1 MSSASEDWGGADTDD
16 TAPQR
21 TRYASGNDDDS
32 NEDVDYSM
40 IMSYPAEEEDYYALL
55 GLRRDPAPN
64 DAEIRSAYRILTLSF
79 HPDKQPAE
87 LREAAERHFA
97 KIQEAYETLL
107 DPKKR
112 VVYDLLGAEGVR
124 REWGAGGAMG
134 RGGEAEMQ
142 IGVRAQTP
150 EEFRGWFL
158 ETMKRRERRVLNSL
172 VQSRGSLTLGVD
184 ASNMIE
190 VDEDAGE
197 VYIHIPS
204 PSLSSYAIRYSF
216 KAPLPTREVLLG
228 EEEAEDEDEDEA
240 PDGRSSPQ
248 KVHSYLEAQGPEI
261 TFNAGISGNLRRS
274 FRKMQFQIEDEG
286 IVTRAVPLPMF
297 IAGRDISLGAGISHR
312 FGDIA
317 SMKGILAKRPF
328 AFLRDSAFALNAAV
342 LPTPLLQ
349 GTIATAVQPIPGTK
363 PFQVNTSAIITNS
376 LLKTPPMLALQ
387 VTKEIGERK
396 HAFCSWSSGT
406 ISWPKV
412 LQVLFSPIAN
422 LGLDTE
428 SAMEMTAFVQQS
440 QFQLGF
446 LSLPKQ
452 NRNTIVLGDD
462 EDQAAEEE
470 EDEEEAELR
479 QIRKKARS
487 EANAAESWQT
497 VVTASPE
504 EAGLSFTYARN
515 IFNGKAASELS
526 RSEWSSEGH
535 YSLPPASEPRSV
547 RVEVRSSMN
556 IDLSLA
562 WNISGTRQVGRFTR
576 VGFGVGVQGGRG
588 LVMTASWSRL
598 GQKITLPV
606 AVCPMDAVNADA
618 AALAVIFPWVAY
630 CALEFGYI
638 RPRERRQR
646 RRAIA
651 RRHKQ
656 LKRLIPK
663 RKAESQQAVELM
675 AEHVHRRQAR
685 EEAQGGLVITKAE
698 YGHYP
703 SPKRWTNDNANVAKD
718 LEIAD
723 VTIPVAALVD
733 HGQLVITKDT
743 VKFQILGFHD
753 PAPLLPKKLKIWYT
767 YRGKEHFV
775 EANDS
780 EGIACPMRTHLLD

>member
-1 MSSASEDWGGADTDD
+1 M
-16 TAPQR
+16 
-21 TRYASGNDDDS
+21 
-32 NEDVDYSM
+32 
-40 IMSYPAEEEDYYALL
+40 
-55 GLRRDPAPN
+55 
-64 DAEIRSAYRILTLSF
+64 
-79 HPDKQPAE
+79 
-87 LREAAERHFA
+87 
-97 KIQEAYETLL
+97 L
-107 DPKKR
+107 DC
-112 VVYDLLGAEGVR
+112 
-124 REWGAGGAMG
+124 
-134 RGGEAEMQ
+134 
-142 IGVRAQTP
+142 
-150 EEFRGWFL
+150 
-158 ETMKRRERRVLNSL
+158 
-172 VQSRGSLTLGVD
+172 SLTV
-184 ASNMIE
+184 
-190 VDEDAGE
+190 
-197 VYIHIPS
+197 
-204 PSLSSYAIRYSF
+204 
-216 KAPLPTREVLLG
+216 
-228 EEEAEDEDEDEA
+228 
-240 PDGRSSPQ
+240 Q
-248 KVHSYLEAQGPEI
+248 Q
-261 TFNAGISGNLRRS
+261 
-274 FRKMQFQIEDEG
+274 
-286 IVTRAVPLPMF
+286 VPLPLF
-297 IAGRDISLGAGISHR
+297 IAGRDISLGAGISQR
-312 FGDIA
+312 FADVA

-328 AFLRDSAFALNAAV
+328 AFLRDSAFALNAAL

-363 PFQVNTSAIITNS
+363 PFQVNTSAIIANS
-376 LLKTPPMLALQ
+376 LLKTPPILAMQ

-406 ISWPKV
+406 IPWPSV

-428 SAMEMTAFVQQS
+428 SAISMTAFAQPS

-446 LSLPKQ
+446 LSVPTP

-462 EDQAAEEE
+462 EDHAEEDE
-470 EDEEEAELR
+470 GEEEAEFR
-479 QIRKKARS
+479 QIRRKARS
-487 EANAAESWQT
+487 EANAAESWQA
-497 VVTASPE
+497 VVTASPQ

-515 IFNGKAASELS
+515 IFNGKAASELA

-547 RVEVRSSMN
+547 RVEVRSSVNM
-556 IDLSLA
+556 DLSLA

-598 GQKITLPV
+598 GQKISLPV
-606 AVCPMDAVNADA
+606 AVCPMDVVNADA
-618 AALAVIFPWVAY
+618 AALAVILPWAVY

-663 RKAESQQAVELM
+663 KKAESQQAIELM

-685 EEAQGGLVITKAE
+685 EEEQGGLVITKAE

-703 SPKRWTNDNANVAKD
+703 SPKGWINDSANATKD

-743 VKFQILGFHD
+743 VKFQILGFYD

-780 EGIACPMRTHLLD
+780 EGIACPMRTHLLG

>member
-1 MSSASEDWGGADTDD
+1 MSSGSEDWLGAGGGAATDD
-16 TAPQR
+16 DIHTQR
-21 TRYASGNDDDS
+21 PRYASGNNENL
-32 NEDVDYSM
+32 NEDADYSM

-55 GLRRDPAPN
+55 GLRRTPTPS
-64 DAEIRSAYRILTLSF
+64 DAEIRSAYR
-79 HPDKQPAE
+79 
-87 LREAAERHFA
+87 
-97 KIQEAYETLL
+97 
-107 DPKKR
+107 
-112 VVYDLLGAEGVR
+112 
-124 REWGAGGAMG
+124 
-134 RGGEAEMQ
+134 GGEAESQ
-142 IGVRAQTP
+142 IGVRGQTP

-158 ETMKRRERRVLNSL
+158 ETMKKRERKVLNSL

-190 VDEDAGE
+190 VDENAGE

-216 KAPLPTREVLLG
+216 KAPLPTPKVLFG
-228 EEEAEDEDEDEA
+228 KEADEEDDEDEA
-240 PDGRSSPQ
+240 PDGRSTQQ
-248 KVHSYLEAQGPEI
+248 KVNSYQEAQGPEI

-274 FRKMQFQIEDEG
+274 FRKMQFQFEDGETM
-286 IVTRAVPLPMF
+286 TRAVPLPLF
-297 IAGRDISLGAGISHR
+297 IAGRDISLGAGISQR
-312 FGDIA
+312 FGDVA

-328 AFLRDSAFALNAAV
+328 AFLRDSAFALNAAL

-363 PFQVNTSAIITNS
+363 PFQINTSAIIANS
-376 LLKTPPMLALQ
+376 ILKTPPILAIQ

-406 ISWPKV
+406 ISWPSV

-428 SAMEMTAFVQQS
+428 SAISMTAFAQPS

-446 LSLPKQ
+446 LSVPKQ
-452 NRNTIVLGDD
+452 NRNTVVLGDD
-462 EDQAAEEE
+462 EDQAAEEDDD
-470 EDEEEAELR
+470 DEEEAELR
-479 QIRKKARS
+479 QIRRKARS
-487 EANAAESWQT
+487 EANAAESWQA
-497 VVTASPE
+497 VVTASPQ

-515 IFNGKAASELS
+515 IFNGKSASELA

-547 RVEVRSSMN
+547 RVEVRSSVNM
-556 IDLSLA
+556 DLSLA

-598 GQKITLPV
+598 GQKISLPV
-606 AVCPMDAVNADA
+606 AVCPMDVVNADA
-618 AALAVIFPWVAY
+618 AALAVILPWAAY

-663 RKAESQQAVELM
+663 KRAESQQAIELM

-685 EEAQGGLVITKAE
+685 EEKEGGLVITKAE

-703 SPKRWTNDNANVAKD
+703 SPKRWTTDSGDAAKA
-718 LEIAD
+718 LEVAD
-723 VTIPVAALVD
+723 VTVPVAALVD
-733 HGQLVITKDT
+733 HGQLVISKDT
-743 VKFQILGFHD
+743 VKFQILGFYD

-767 YRGKEHFV
+767 YRGNEHFV

-780 EGIACPMRTHLLD
+780 EGIACPMRTHLVG

>member
-1 MSSASEDWGGADTDD
+1 
-16 TAPQR
+16 
-21 TRYASGNDDDS
+21 
-32 NEDVDYSM
+32 
-40 IMSYPAEEEDYYALL
+40 
-55 GLRRDPAPN
+55 
-64 DAEIRSAYRILTLSF
+64 
-79 HPDKQPAE
+79 
-87 LREAAERHFA
+87 
-97 KIQEAYETLL
+97 
-107 DPKKR
+107 
-112 VVYDLLGAEGVR
+112 
-124 REWGAGGAMG
+124 
-134 RGGEAEMQ
+134 
-142 IGVRAQTP
+142 
-150 EEFRGWFL
+150 
-158 ETMKRRERRVLNSL
+158 
-172 VQSRGSLTLGVD
+172 
-184 ASNMIE
+184 MIE

-216 KAPLPTREVLLG
+216 KAPLPTSEVLFG
-228 EEEAEDEDEDEA
+228 KEEAEDEDEDEDEVA
-240 PDGRSSPQ
+240 DGGSTPQ
-248 KVHSYLEAQGPEI
+248 KLHSYLEAQGPEI
-261 TFNAGISGNLRRS
+261 SFNAGISGNLRRS

-286 IVTRAVPLPMF
+286 IVTRAVPLPLF
-297 IAGRDISLGAGISHR
+297 IAGRDISLGAGISQR
-312 FGDIA
+312 FGDVA

-406 ISWPKV
+406 ISWPDV

-428 SAMEMTAFVQQS
+428 SAMEMTAFVQPS

-446 LSLPKQ
+446 LSVPKQ
-452 NRNTIVLGDD
+452 NRNTAVLGDD
-462 EDQAAEEE
+462 EDQAAEGE

-479 QIRKKARS
+479 QIRRKARS

-515 IFNGKAASELS
+515 IFNGKAASELA

-535 YSLPPASEPRSV
+535 YSLPPASEPRCV
-547 RVEVRSSMN
+547 RVEVRSSVNM
-556 IDLSLA
+556 DLSLA

-598 GQKITLPV
+598 GQKIALPV

-663 RKAESQQAVELM
+663 KKAESQQAIELM

-685 EEAQGGLVITKAE
+685 EEEQGGLVITKAE

-703 SPKRWTNDNANVAKD
+703 SPKRWTNNSSNVAKD
-718 LEIAD
+718 LDIAD

-743 VKFQILGFHD
+743 VKFQILGFYD

-767 YRGKEHFV
+767 YHGKEHFV

-780 EGIACPMRTHLLD
+780 EGIACPMRTHLLG